1 MKSSKAAACLL
12 LLLAAGCARNAPS
25 LPPDLSHLP
34 ADQRLLAGD
43 AESPEARM
51 DCAALKQEAAVN
63 KAQIQQYEGVILANR
78 GHNQAVGYA
87 AGVLFPTLLLAS
99 KNDDDA
105 KKKADEG
112 HCVGAETG
120 PLHSGGCPVEGT
132 CDRPA
137 NGCVKH
143 GTA

>member
-1 MKSSKAAACLL
+1 MKSSKATACLL

-43 AESPEARM
+43 ADSPEARM
-51 DCAALKQEAAVN
+51 DCAALKQEAALN

-87 AGVLFPTLLLAS
+87 AGVLFPPLLLAS

-105 KKKADEG
+105 KKNLDERQAKADRIDRLSK
-112 HCVGAETG
+112 AK
-120 PLHSGGCPVEGT
+120 GCS
-132 CDRPA
+132 
-137 NGCVKH
+137 
-143 GTA
+143 